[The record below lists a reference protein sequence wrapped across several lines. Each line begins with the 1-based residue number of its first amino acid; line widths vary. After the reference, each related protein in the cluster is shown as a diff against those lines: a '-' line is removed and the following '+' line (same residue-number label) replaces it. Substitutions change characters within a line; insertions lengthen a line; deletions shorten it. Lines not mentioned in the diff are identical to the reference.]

1 MEIIYS
7 LNGYSREKEL
17 YLALGNFDGI
27 HRGHQAV
34 IRSAVS
40 RARSGGGAAGA
51 LLFDPHPSVLLHP
64 ERPFCLLTGIEE
76 RSALMD
82 ELGLDYLFVEQF
94 TAETASMS
102 PEEFIRGILLHKFKI
117 SGVSIG
123 DDYSFGRGGSGRE
136 DLMQDYGKSLG
147 FTVTVS
153 PMEKA
158 AGIVISSSAIKK
170 LLAEGAVER
179 AALLLNYFFHR
190 RGKIVPGHG
199 RGKKML
205 YPTANM
211 IPSPH
216 LVWPGS
222 GVYLT
227 AIGGL
232 ERRVH
237 FGLTNVGTK
246 PTFKDGALSVE
257 THILDFDGD
266 LYGRDIK
273 VYFLM
278 RLRDTRSF
286 SSASLLREQIRDD
299 ISRGREIAGSLF
311 ADIGDFVEPARFIRP
326 HAD

>member
-7 LNGYSREKEL
+7 LNSYSIKKEL

-27 HRGHQAV
+27 HLGHQAV
-34 IRSAVS
+34 IRSAVNQA
-40 RARSGGGAAGA
+40 RAGGGAAGVM
-51 LLFDPHPSVLLHP
+51 LFEPHPSILLHP

-76 RSALMD
+76 RSALMAA
-82 ELGLDYLFVEQF
+82 LGLDYLFVEPF
-94 TAETASMS
+94 TARTVSMS
-102 PEEFIRGILLHKFKI
+102 PEEFIRDTLLHKFKI
-117 SGVSIG
+117 RGVSIG
-123 DDYSFGRGGSGRE
+123 DDYSFGRGGTGRE
-136 DLMQDYGKSLG
+136 DLMQEYGKRLG

-153 PMEKA
+153 PMKKA
-158 AGIVISSSAIKK
+158 TGIVISSSEIKK
-170 LLAEGAVER
+170 LLEEGAVER
-179 AALLLNYFFHR
+179 AALLLNYYFHR
-190 RGKIVPGHG
+190 RGHIVPGHG
-199 RGKKML
+199 RGKELL

-211 IPSPH
+211 IPSPR

-232 ERRVH
+232 GQRVQ

-246 PTFKDGALSVE
+246 PTFHDDAFSME

-266 LYGRDIK
+266 LYGREIT

-278 RLRDTRSF
+278 RLRDTKNF
-286 SSASLLREQIRDD
+286 SSASLLRKQIRDD

-311 ADIGDFVEPARFIRP
+311 ADIGEFVEPARFIRP
-326 HAD
+326 HGD